1 MLTLSFLIIA
11 LVIVLWFVVGLVAV
25 LAVGVLRRR
34 AVVLNAAWA
43 PRLIGFRNV
52 SLGLGVVG
60 MIATVLAGNLALTS
74 ALAVLLPVGCL
85 AFTLAARLARRRWA

>member
-11 LVIVLWFVVGLVAV
+11 LVVVLWFVIALVAV

-52 SLGLGVVG
+52 TLGLGVLA
-60 MIATVLAGNLALTS
+60 MIATVLAGDLGLTS
-74 ALAVLLPVGCL
+74 ALAVLIPVGCF